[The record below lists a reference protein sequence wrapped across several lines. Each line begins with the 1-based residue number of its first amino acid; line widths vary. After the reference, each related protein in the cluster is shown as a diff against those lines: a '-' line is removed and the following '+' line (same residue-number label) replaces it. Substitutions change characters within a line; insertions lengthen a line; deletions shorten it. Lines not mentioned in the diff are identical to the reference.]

1 MADTEFLESLFSLDG
16 KVALVTGASGGLG
29 ARFARALAGAGAGVV
44 LAARRVDRLAALAAE
59 IEGAGGRALAV
70 ELDVTDEEAVSAA
83 FDAAESALGPVDILV
98 NNAGI
103 ERMGLVAEM
112 AVEDWDAVIGVNL
125 RAVFMV
131 AREASRRMIAG
142 AAGGAI
148 INIASILGDHV
159 SKGGAAYSA
168 SKAGVI
174 QLTRTMALELA
185 RHKIRVNA
193 IAPGYF
199 HSEMTGEY
207 LATDKAKKMIKGI
220 PMRRVADPKE
230 LDAVLLTLAGPGG
243 SYATGSVVVVDGGHS
258 LVIP

>member
-1 MADTEFLESLFSLDG
+1 MADSEFLQSLFALDG

-44 LAARRVDRLAALAAE
+44 LAARRVGRLEALAAE

-70 ELDVTDEEAVSAA
+70 GLDVTDEDAVSAA
-83 FDAAESALGPVDILV
+83 FDTAESALGPVDILV
-98 NNAGI
+98 NNAGV

-112 AVEDWDAVIGVNL
+112 ATEDWDAVIEVNL
-125 RAVFMV
+125 RAVFIV
-131 AREASRRMIAG
+131 AREASRRMIAHN
-142 AAGGAI
+142 AGGVI
-148 INIASILGDHV
+148 INIASILGDRV
-159 SKGGAAYSA
+159 TRGGAAYGA

-185 RHKIRVNA
+185 RHDIRVNA

-199 HSEMTGEY
+199 HSEMTGEFIE
-207 LATDKAKKMIKGI
+207 TEKARKMIKGI
-220 PMRRVADPKE
+220 PMRRVADPQE
-230 LDAVLLTLAGPGG
+230 LDAALLMLAGSGG

>member
-1 MADTEFLESLFSLDG
+1 MADTEYLSSLFSLDG

-29 ARFARALAGAGAGVV
+29 ARFARALAGAGACVA

-70 ELDVTDEEAVSAA
+70 ELDVTDEDAVSGA

-103 ERMGLVAEM
+103 ARMGLVADM
-112 AVEDWDAVIGVNL
+112 AVEDWDAVIEVNL
-125 RAVFMV
+125 RAVFIV
-131 AREASRRMIAG
+131 ARVASRRMIARG
-142 AAGGAI
+142 AGGAI
-148 INIASILGDHV
+148 VNIASVLGERV
-159 SKGGAAYSA
+159 TKGGAAYSA

-185 RHKIRVNA
+185 RHDVRVNA

-199 HSEMTGEY
+199 LTGMNEGFFETE
-207 LATDKAKKMIKGI
+207 AGEKMIGGV